1 MRGYEMKR
9 EAKRYE
15 NADLVMMYMRSQ
27 GPKKQK
33 SIDDILGKEQ
43 KMANKGGK
51 VVSLDDK
58 RKELD
63 FLSEVL
69 GEAVNR

>member
-1 MRGYEMKR
+1 MKR

-15 NADLVMMYMRSQ
+15 NADLIMMYMRSQ

-33 SIDDILGKEQ
+33 SIDDILGKER
-43 KMANKGGK
+43 KGTKKGGRK
-51 VVSLDDK
+51 VTLDEK

-63 FLSEVL
+63 YLSETL

>member
-1 MRGYEMKR
+1 MKR

-15 NADLVMMYMRSQ
+15 NADLIMMYMRSQ

-33 SIDDILGKEQ
+33 SIDDILGNER
-43 KMANKGGK
+43 KGMSGK

-63 FLSEVL
+63 YLSDVL
-69 GEAVNR
+69 GEAVSR

>member
-1 MRGYEMKR
+1 MKR

-15 NADLVMMYMRSQ
+15 NADLIMMYMRSQ

-33 SIDDILGKEQ
+33 SIDDILGNER
-43 KMANKGGK
+43 KGKSGK

-63 FLSEVL
+63 YLSDVL
-69 GEAVNR
+69 GEAVSR

>member
-1 MRGYEMKR
+1 MRR

-33 SIDDILGKEQ
+33 SLDDILGKER
-43 KMANKGGK
+43 KETKKGGR

-63 FLSEVL
+63 YLSETL
-69 GEAVNR
+69 GGAVIR

>member
-1 MRGYEMKR
+1 MKR

-15 NADLVMMYMRSQ
+15 NADLIMMYMRSQ

-33 SIDDILGKEQ
+33 SIDDILGKER
-43 KMANKGGK
+43 KGNSGK

-63 FLSEVL
+63 YLSDTL
-69 GEAVNR
+69 GEAVSR